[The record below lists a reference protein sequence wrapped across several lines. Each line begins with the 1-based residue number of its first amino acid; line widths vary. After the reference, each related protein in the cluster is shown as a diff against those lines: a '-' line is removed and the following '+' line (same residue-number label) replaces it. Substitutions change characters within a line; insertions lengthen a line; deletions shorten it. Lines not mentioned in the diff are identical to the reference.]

1 MTDSEKTILIVGAG
15 ITGLSIGLKFCK
27 KGYKVTILEKNSV
40 VGGIASSIRDSDGY
54 TMDIGPHYI
63 TLPKHSDVTQ
73 EIYDIVGEE
82 NIEKLSKGIRRD
94 RKVYYRGKF
103 WDEFPSIINLMKKSG
118 IRTRVHFGVDF
129 CITKLRKKIGGFKEA
144 TVKNYLISNYGEFLY
159 KNWFI
164 PYYEN
169 LYYNK
174 IPSLEFVKKQFPS
187 LDGKK
192 LFSYYKKSGIT
203 IEDTKKEDDEYFNC
217 YFKGGMISLIEG
229 FQNKIK
235 SLGGEIITKT
245 DIESIEHGKIKKV
258 TYKVNNLKKI
268 LNADIIVY
276 ALPLNIA
283 KQWFENTLEEKKIDT
298 LNSIMLFLFV
308 DLPIVYQNWIID
320 FYDKNIIFWRIS
332 QPTYLS
338 KTIAPKNKSLL
349 SIEIR
354 VPDNNSLWKLV
365 EEKIYAHVCKDLEKI
380 GILDLQKIE
389 KYKIIKLRNLYPL
402 EPEALNSEEIK
413 KIIESHDRE
422 YAAGIEIDFGIL
434 ASEDETEK
442 SIPRLGGVFRA
453 ISHSKII
460 SKKILEN

>member
-1 MTDSEKTILIVGAG
+1 M
-15 ITGLSIGLKFCK
+15 
-27 KGYKVTILEKNSV
+27 
-40 VGGIASSIRDSDGY
+40 
-54 TMDIGPHYI
+54 
-63 TLPKHSDVTQ
+63 
-73 EIYDIVGEE
+73 
-82 NIEKLSKGIRRD
+82 
-94 RKVYYRGKF
+94 
-103 WDEFPSIINLMKKSG
+103 
-118 IRTRVHFGVDF
+118 
-129 CITKLRKKIGGFKEA
+129 
-144 TVKNYLISNYGEFLY
+144 
-159 KNWFI
+159 

-187 LDGKK
+187 LNWKK
-192 LFSYYKKSGIT
+192 LFLHYKKSSVVIKN
-203 IEDTKKEDDEYFNC
+203 IKKDDEYFNC

-235 SLGGEIITKT
+235 DLNGKIITNAN
-245 DIESIEHGKIKKV
+245 IESIEHEKIKKII
-258 TYKVNNLKKI
+258 YKVNDLKKY

-283 KQWFENTLEEKKIDT
+283 KLWFENKFKEEKINT

-308 DLPIVYQNWIID
+308 DSPTIYKNWIID
-320 FYDKNIIFWRIS
+320 FYDKDIIFWRIA

-354 VPDNNSLWKLV
+354 VPENNSLWNLD

-380 GILDLQKIE
+380 KIIDLQKIE
-389 KYKIIKLRNLYPL
+389 RYKIIKLRNLYPL
-402 EPEALNSEEIK
+402 EPEVINSEEIK
-413 KIIESHDRE
+413 KIIESHAGE
-422 YAAGIEIDFGIL
+422 YAAGVEVDFGIL
-434 ASEDETEK
+434 ASEDETKK